1 MASEIY
7 LSAVTGLVISLQLYS
22 GASPV
27 GSSFSATEIS
37 TTGEYVADFPT
48 GVAYGSYLILAT
60 VGAGV
65 KIASGEILWD
75 GNYEVLDGL
84 GKLEGLDINNPMTVT
99 PTSRVTGD
107 INLEISGDG
116 ETNTLVQRL

>member
-1 MASEIY
+1 MANEIFIA
-7 LSAVTGLVISLQLYS
+7 AVTGLTVSLQLYS
-22 GASPV
+22 GATRV
-27 GSSFSATEIS
+27 GSPFSATEIG
-37 TTGEYVADFPT
+37 TTGEYIASMPSV
-48 GVAYGSYLILAT
+48 GYGTYLMIAT

-99 PTSRVTGD
+99 PSNRSVGD
-107 INLEISGDG
+107 IDLAITGDG
-116 ETNTLVQRL
+116 ETITVVTRQ